1 MNSNNADADDD
12 DDDVLTTES
21 DRRAAPDGTAG
32 EKGSPSTPV
41 PAGLPDTTGAED
53 YKSATKAALEDSEL
67 QRAPMVWGVYVEGFP
82 EIDKPPLAEYH
93 RQTSPFNF
101 SFGSTN
107 SDLFNK
113 NHRSQPALILDKRAL
128 DPEWKSGES
137 SIQKQL
143 DKEEKIDVSGL
154 YDNHT
159 GFELSVSSYVT
170 EVLHSLIEYYPPI
183 YHFPGSPTR
192 GSILDGPIKEPFRVL
207 MHYYNEI
214 EDFLIAPRGGSDS
227 PGASSGKKF
236 SETHYAHTTI
246 LRDFLRARFESSV
259 LPIIRGLTQ
268 PEPCIEF
275 NDLCLNCWNLVSNGS
290 RVARAMTTQKLSRYA
305 GPKPVKSLPVCPV
318 AIWDAHDDKL
328 KRGQILARSRLYA
341 DALKKGSMHARC
353 KGPDLFDGQ
362 PYQGHIV
369 LDHLRAWSTA
379 AEELGEPPLARILDE
394 SLPKFLPYDHIYLRD
409 DEAVQPTQ
417 VHRPTT
423 DRFGNARADPGFDLL
438 LLYAT
443 APAFA
448 LSTKQWMMINMDH
461 VRRLKPSEESLQNL
475 ALVDEEALELLRGL
489 SARQNAGARSWSAD
503 FIEGKGAGQIV
514 LLHGP
519 PGVGKTY
526 TVESIAAWLERP
538 LLSLTVAD
546 IGTVETSVEFELV
559 KWFRLAEAWNAILL
573 VDEADIFLEQRKNR
587 DLARNGL
594 VSAFLRRMEYFRGML
609 FLTTNRVGQIDD
621 AFMSRIHVAIGYESL
636 TPEIRRKVWTSF
648 FDKLERER
656 ADKIVIGENAKK
668 YVLEDKSVQNINLN
682 GREIRNALQTAITMA
697 EHECLAKK
705 KPSGS
710 GLVFVEEGHFRRVL
724 RLSEKFHTYITKIR
738 MEDEKKR
745 ALGRGDRNDYD
756 TENAGTSI

>member
-1 MNSNNADADDD
+1 M
-12 DDDVLTTES
+12 E
-21 DRRAAPDGTAG
+21 
-32 EKGSPSTPV
+32 PS
-41 PAGLPDTTGAED
+41 
-53 YKSATKAALEDSEL
+53 
-67 QRAPMVWGVYVEGFP
+67 R
-82 EIDKPPLAEYH
+82 
-93 RQTSPFNF
+93 
-101 SFGSTN
+101 
-107 SDLFNK
+107 
-113 NHRSQPALILDKRAL
+113 
-128 DPEWKSGES
+128 
-137 SIQKQL
+137 
-143 DKEEKIDVSGL
+143 
-154 YDNHT
+154 YD
-159 GFELSVSSYVT
+159 
-170 EVLHSLIEYYPPI
+170 
-183 YHFPGSPTR
+183 
-192 GSILDGPIKEPFRVL
+192 
-207 MHYYNEI
+207 
-214 EDFLIAPRGGSDS
+214 PRGNIDYQ
-227 PGASSGKKF
+227 AKEIYQSS
-236 SETHYAHTTI
+236 T
-246 LRDFLRARFESSV
+246 
-259 LPIIRGLTQ
+259 
-268 PEPCIEF
+268 
-275 NDLCLNCWNLVSNGS
+275 LNEH
-290 RVARAMTTQKLSRYA
+290 Q
-305 GPKPVKSLPVCPV
+305 
-318 AIWDAHDDKL
+318 
-328 KRGQILARSRLYA
+328 
-341 DALKKGSMHARC
+341 
-353 KGPDLFDGQ
+353 
-362 PYQGHIV
+362 
-369 LDHLRAWSTA
+369 
-379 AEELGEPPLARILDE
+379 
-394 SLPKFLPYDHIYLRD
+394 
-409 DEAVQPTQ
+409 
-417 VHRPTT
+417 
-423 DRFGNARADPGFDLL
+423 LL

-489 SARQNAGARSWSAD
+489 SARQNVGARSWSAD

-573 VDEADIFLEQRKNR
+573 VDEADILLEQRKNR
-587 DLARNGL
+587 GLARNGL

-636 TPEIRRKVWTSF
+636 TPEIRRKIWTSF

-668 YVLEDKSVQNINLN
+668 YVFEDKSVQNINLN